1 VSVATNVLWNTLI
14 CVSRT
19 QIVDRPSK
27 KPFSLVMKFT
37 LSSSRRFVP
46 LVIGALA
53 LATLAIPF
61 AMAVA
66 KKTSGPASTMA
77 LAAEN
82 FLSSLSSEEKAK
94 ASFSFD
100 APGRMEW
107 HFIPKDRT
115 GLPIK
120 AMAPKQRELAHAL
133 LKTGLSATGY
143 DKATLIMKLET
154 VLAEMEKD
162 PVKRD
167 PEKYW
172 FSVFGTPSAFGN
184 WGWKVE
190 GHHISLNFTI
200 VGGNLIA
207 TSPSFLGSNPG
218 DVRDGPMKGTRALGK
233 EEDAG
238 RSFLLSLTPEQQAT
252 AVFDQTAPPEIVTGP
267 TTKVDPLAP
276 VGVKSSGLSPKL
288 KRQLFSLVELA
299 AGTLNPPLAQQRLAR
314 VKAAGLENLAFGW
327 AGGSKL
333 GDPQYYR
340 ISGPTFVF
348 EYDNTQNKANHVHTV
363 WRDFDGDF
371 GRDLLRE
378 HLGSAH

>member
-1 VSVATNVLWNTLI
+1 MKISFSSHQ
-14 CVSRT
+14 SR
-19 QIVDRPSK
+19 
-27 KPFSLVMKFT
+27 
-37 LSSSRRFVP
+37 VP
-46 LVIGALA
+46 LVVGSLA
-53 LATLAIPF
+53 LAFLAIPF
-61 AMAVA
+61 AV
-66 KKTSGPASTMA
+66 A
-77 LAAEN
+77 LARKPAGVASKMATAAES
-82 FLSSLSSEEKAK
+82 FLAALSAEEKAK
-94 ASFSFD
+94 ASFDFE

-143 DKATLIMKLET
+143 EKATLIMKLES

-172 FSVFGTPSAFGN
+172 FSVFGVPSASGN

-200 VGGNLIA
+200 VNGNLIA

-218 DVRDGPMKGTRALGK
+218 DVREGSMKGTRVLGK

-238 RSFLLSLTPEQQAT
+238 RSFLLSLSPEQQAT

-267 TTKVDPLAP
+267 TTKVEPLAP
-276 VGVKSSGLSPKL
+276 VGVKASSLNPKL
-288 KRQLFSLVELA
+288 QRQLFSLLQMA
-299 AGTLNPPLAQQRLAR
+299 AGTLSPILAQERMAR
-314 VKAAGLENLAFGW
+314 VKAAGVEKLGFGW
-327 AGGSKL
+327 AGGTKL

-363 WRDFDGDF
+363 WRDFDRDF

-378 HLGSAH
+378 HLKAAH

>member
-1 VSVATNVLWNTLI
+1 VWFATNVLWTTLVGAS
-14 CVSRT
+14 CS
-19 QIVDRPSK
+19 QIVDRFVK
-27 KPFSLVMKFT
+27 KPLSLGMKF
-37 LSSSRRFVP
+37 SSSSARTRVSVV
-46 LVIGALA
+46 VIGTLA
-53 LATLAIPF
+53 LASLVIPF
-61 AMAVA
+61 AV
-66 KKTSGPASTMA
+66 A
-77 LAAEN
+77 LARKPAGIASKMATAAET
-82 FLSSLSSEEKAK
+82 FLAALSAEEKAK
-94 ASFSFD
+94 ASFDFA

-143 DKATLIMKLET
+143 DKATLIMKLES

-172 FSVFGTPSAFGN
+172 FSVFGVPSASGN

-200 VGGNLIA
+200 VNGNLIA

-218 DVRDGPMKGTRALGK
+218 EVREGPMKGTRALGK

-238 RSFLLSLTPEQQAT
+238 RSFLLSLTPEQQVT

-267 TTKVDPLAP
+267 TTKVEPLAP
-276 VGVKSSGLSPKL
+276 VGVKAGSLNPKL
-288 KRQLFSLVELA
+288 KRQLFSLLEMA
-299 AGTLNPPLAQQRLAR
+299 AGTLAR
-314 VKAAGLENLAFGW
+314 VKAAGLDKLAFGW

-363 WRDFDGDF
+363 WRDFEGDF

-378 HLGSAH
+378 HLKAAH

>member
-1 VSVATNVLWNTLI
+1 
-14 CVSRT
+14 
-19 QIVDRPSK
+19 
-27 KPFSLVMKFT
+27 MKF
-37 LSSSRRFVP
+37 SFPSARSRFS
-46 LVIGALA
+46 LVIGA
-53 LATLAIPF
+53 F
-61 AMAVA
+61 AMASLAVPISLAVA
-66 KKTSGPASTMA
+66 RKASGPASLMA
-77 LAAEN
+77 SAAES
-82 FLSSLSSEEKAK
+82 FLGSLSAEEKAK
-94 ASFSFD
+94 ASFDFA

-120 AMAPKQRELAHAL
+120 AMVPKQRELAHAL

-143 DKATLIMKLET
+143 DKATLIMKLES

-172 FSVFGTPSAFGN
+172 FSVFGVPSASGN

-190 GHHISLNFTI
+190 GHHVSLNFTI
-200 VGGNLIA
+200 VDGNLIA

-218 DVRDGPMKGTRALGK
+218 EVREGPMKGTRALGK

-238 RSFLLSLTPEQQAT
+238 RSFLLSLSPEQQAV
-252 AVFDQTAPPEIVTGP
+252 ALFDQTAPPEIVTGP
-267 TTKVDPLAP
+267 TTKVEPLAP
-276 VGVKSSGLSPKL
+276 VGVRANSLSPKHQ
-288 KRQLFSLVELA
+288 RVLFSILEMA
-299 AGTLNPPLAQQRLAR
+299 AGTLNPTLAQQRLAR
-314 VKAAGLENLAFGW
+314 VKAAGVEKLAFGW

-363 WRDFDGDF
+363 WRDFEGDF

-378 HLGSAH
+378 HLKASH